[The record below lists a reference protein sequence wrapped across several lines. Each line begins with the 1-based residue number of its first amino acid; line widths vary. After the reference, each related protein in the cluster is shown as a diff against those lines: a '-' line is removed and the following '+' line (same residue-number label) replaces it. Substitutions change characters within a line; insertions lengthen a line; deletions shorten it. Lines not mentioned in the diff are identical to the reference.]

1 VLGGQDFI
9 YSQASGVEDG
19 LFKGDV
25 LGVMADAATMDFRE
39 RAGARSLAEVDAS
52 LHVPERL
59 LQRVAAHVARCYLGA
74 GAVGGRAGAGSPL
87 ILGVWGPKG
96 AGKTFSVE
104 VAMKKMGV
112 RVVALSAGEL
122 EDERAGEVSRRIRSR
137 YALCQ
142 SIVAAE
148 GEAAALVISDL
159 DAGLGRAGAQMTV
172 NTQNAV
178 AELMALCDGG
188 VPSGVR
194 RGAAHPG
201 ARVPIVVTANDLNRT
216 YAPLLRDG
224 RMDKF
229 YWEPDSDEVADVLH
243 ATVDASDVSLAD
255 VRTLVA
261 CFPGQPLDFFA
272 AARARLP
279 DAAVRRWLA
288 RTGVGAAGDALM
300 AAYDVRA
307 GCTAV
312 DFLDGWEGG
321 TGLPGEV
328 SAAAWGVACG
338 QLEEEQQRVLEENLA
353 REYFKN
359 HDGLGVAAGRVRTL
373 EEEAERRRAQRRRAV
388 EDERR
393 WASRATDSEAPRAA
407 SPWFAMDEEERRA
420 ILDGTPEP
428 AAAAAPEP
436 EPEADP
442 WRVVDAEGAKVLLD
456 EEGYVAVDIR
466 SRRAFRSEA
475 LKGARSCPSVDVEG
489 FSLEAV
495 EHDRPG
501 WAEEFAA
508 LAKGELGDKVLILGD
523 GGARSQERVA
533 EAWAQ
538 GGLEGLAEL
547 RGGYP
552 AWLKLFSPAGVRRQ
566 KGKWGTPG
574 SEEHDYWTASN

>member
-1 VLGGQDFI
+1 
-9 YSQASGVEDG
+9 
-19 LFKGDV
+19 
-25 LGVMADAATMDFRE
+25 
-39 RAGARSLAEVDAS
+39 
-52 LHVPERL
+52 
-59 LQRVAAHVARCYLGA
+59 
-74 GAVGGRAGAGSPL
+74 
-87 ILGVWGPKG
+87 VWGPKG

-112 RVVALSAGEL
+112 RVVALSAGEF

-142 SIVAAE
+142 SLVSAE

-188 VPSGVR
+188 LPSGVR
-194 RGAAHPG
+194 RGAAYPG
-201 ARVPIVVTANDLNRT
+201 ARIPIIVTANDLTRC

-229 YWEPDSDEVADVLH
+229 YWEPESEEVADVLH
-243 ATVDASDVSLAD
+243 ATVEEFDVSLEE
-255 VRTLVA
+255 VRALVA
-261 CFPGQPLDFFA
+261 RFPAQPLDFFA

-279 DAAVRRWLA
+279 DAAVRRWLS
-288 RTGVGAAGDALM
+288 RTGLGAVGDALM
-300 AAYDVRA
+300 AAYDVRT
-307 GCTAV
+307 GCAAV
-312 DFLDGWEGG
+312 DFVDGWEGG
-321 TGLPGEV
+321 VGLPGEV
-328 SAAAWGVACG
+328 SAAAWEEVCG
-338 QLEEEQQRVLEENLA
+338 LLAEEQQRVLEENLA

-359 HDGLGVAAGRVRTL
+359 HDGLGVADGRVL
-373 EEEAERRRAQRRRAV
+373 AVEEKEERRRALRRRAV

-393 WASRATDSEAPRAA
+393 WASRATDSGAPRPD
-407 SPWFAMDEEERRA
+407 SPWFAMDEEKRRE
-420 ILDGTPEP
+420 ILEG
-428 AAAAAPEP
+428 APEATPVPAP

-442 WRVVDAEGAKVLLD
+442 WRVVDAEGAKALLD

-466 SRRAFRSEA
+466 SRRAFRCEA
-475 LKGARSCPSVDVEG
+475 LKGARSCPAVDVEG

-495 EHDRPG
+495 EHDRTG
-501 WAEEFAA
+501 WVDEFTA
-508 LAKGELGDKVLILGD
+508 LAEGELGNKALILGD
-523 GGARSQERVA
+523 GGSRAQERAA
-533 EAWAQ
+533 EAWAR

-552 AWLKLFSPAGVRRQ
+552 AWLEVFSPAGKRRQ